1 MIVKDIMT
9 QNVISVQPDENI
21 THAIRLMLQRGIS
34 GLVVVDKTG
43 DLVGLV
49 TEGDFLRRVETGTQK
64 QRSRFLQFLV
74 GPGRLADEYVR
85 LSGRKVADVMSSPV
99 HTLTELSSLSEAV
112 ELMERHH
119 IKRLPVVRGRKVV
132 GIVSRA
138 NMLHALASVVHE
150 VKAPLNDDV
159 EIRRQILAELANQKW
174 SLPSLINVVVR
185 SGKVDLWGTITDERM
200 RKALIVAAENVP
212 GVKIVRDHTA
222 WVEPVSGLIIGPDT
236 EVDARAS

>member
-119 IKRLPVVRGRKVV
+119 IKRLPVVRGHKVV

-150 VKAPLNDDV
+150 VKAPLTDDV

>member
-9 QNVISVQPDENI
+9 HNVISVQPDENI

-74 GPGRLADEYVR
+74 GPGHLADEYVR

-132 GIVSRA
+132 GILSRA

>member
-1 MIVKDIMT
+1 
-9 QNVISVQPDENI
+9 
-21 THAIRLMLQRGIS
+21 
-34 GLVVVDKTG
+34 
-43 DLVGLV
+43 
-49 TEGDFLRRVETGTQK
+49 
-64 QRSRFLQFLV
+64 
-74 GPGRLADEYVR
+74 
-85 LSGRKVADVMSSPV
+85 
-99 HTLTELSSLSEAV
+99 
-112 ELMERHH
+112 
-119 IKRLPVVRGRKVV
+119 
-132 GIVSRA
+132 
-138 NMLHALASVVHE
+138 MLHALASVVHE
-150 VKAPLNDDV
+150 VKAPLTDDV